1 MVETFRCEG
10 NPANKALSLA
20 EVEWIAEWFRKLNP
34 YDSSLV
40 PEILKIEDVNH
51 VDCDPKKPFRRLFSC
66 AISAKRYALYSQAE
80 NEICIE
86 KASGHGLGYQFA
98 PKETKRDKQRDNEE
112 VPDWIK
118 QAWDHLLRKGL
129 GLTLK
134 EPPWLRLPA
143 MMRMVLT

>member
-10 NPANKALSLA
+10 NPAIKALSLA

-51 VDCDPKKPFRRLFSC
+51 VDCDPKKPFRRLSVTRFQRNGTPF
-66 AISAKRYALYSQAE
+66 IHKR
-80 NEICIE
+80 
-86 KASGHGLGYQFA
+86 KMKFA
-98 PKETKRDKQRDNEE
+98 
-112 VPDWIK
+112 
-118 QAWDHLLRKGL
+118 AWDHLLRKEL